1 MKKKNRFDFEFI
13 NFSYQNNFCYVSPSL
28 DVNEFSY
35 SNGEYKATLDHCIIS
50 TNEWN
55 LIVRCSFLDD
65 VINLSD
71 HKPVQIWITFD
82 TMCSRINYADKIDI
96 TDEFEIINLP
106 PNLDNTEMCKK
117 FNRVRMDQMRQYD
130 NLPIDNFSDKQN
142 IIDRMYQQ
150 LSISIRFAFDSC
162 SSTTSISKLKRND
175 GSLMN

>member
-1 MKKKNRFDFEFI
+1 LKRKNRFDFEFI
-13 NFSYQNNFCYVSPSL
+13 NFLYQNNFYYISPSL

-55 LIVRCSFLDD
+55 LMVRCSFLDD

-82 TMCSRINYADKIDI
+82 TMCSRINYADKIDN

-117 FNRVRMDQMRQYD
+117 FNRVLMDQMG
-130 NLPIDNFSDKQN
+130 NT
-142 IIDRMYQQ
+142 IIFQ
-150 LSISIRFAFDSC
+150 LIISLINK
-162 SSTTSISKLKRND
+162 I
-175 GSLMN
+175 